1 MNIAQLKAFLAVVD
15 EGSFSAAARVL
26 GISQPAVTM
35 QIRALEEDLNAV
47 LLDRR
52 YRKIDLTEA
61 GKELLVRARRI
72 FVELEG
78 VRSSISALS
87 GTVSGHLSI
96 AASTTPGDYV
106 IPALLGTFLAK
117 YPDVEIALTV
127 GDSAE
132 VAASVE
138 NGEADFGMTGAKSDA
153 RVEFTQTGEDE
164 LIVIAYPGSPLSKS
178 QPVDIGALI
187 DRPWIMREQGSGT
200 RSVTEAVFREH
211 GLNPESLA
219 VVVELGSGEAV
230 IGAVEGGLGV
240 AMLSRYVAEK
250 SLRLGTVV
258 KVELTEKI
266 RRPFYSVLPK
276 GTPTRAA
283 LAFNDHLH
291 ESLGS

>member
-78 VRSSISALS
+78 VRTSISALS

-106 IPALLGTFLAK
+106 LPALLGAFLAK
-117 YPDVEIALTV
+117 YPDVEVALEV
-127 GDSAE
+127 GDSAG
-132 VAASVE
+132 VATSVE
-138 NGEADFGMTGAKSDA
+138 NGEADFAMTGAKSDA
-153 RVEFTQTGEDE
+153 RVEFKQIGEDE
-164 LIVIAYPGSPLSKS
+164 LIVIAYPGNPLSGS
-178 QPVDIGALI
+178 GPVDIGSLL
-187 DRPWIMREQGSGT
+187 DKPWIMREQGSGT
-200 RSVTEAVFREH
+200 RSVTEHVFRER
-211 GLNPESLA
+211 GLNPDSLP

-230 IGAVEGGLGV
+230 IGAVEGGLGI

-250 SLRLGTVV
+250 SLKLGTVV

-266 RRPFYSVLPK
+266 NRPFYAVLPK

-291 ESLGS
+291 EALGS

>member
-35 QIRALEEDLNAV
+35 QIRALEEDLGAV

-72 FVELEG
+72 FVELDG

-87 GTVSGHLSI
+87 GTVAGHLSI

-106 IPALLGTFLAK
+106 IPALLGAFLNT
-117 YPDVEIALTV
+117 YPDVEISLAV
-127 GDSAE
+127 SDSAG

-153 RVEFTQTGEDE
+153 RVEYTQVGEDE
-164 LIVIAYPGSPLSKS
+164 LIVIAYPGNPLSTS
-178 QPVDIGALI
+178 EPVDIRTLV
-187 DRPWIMREQGSGT
+187 DKPWIMREQGSGT

-211 GLNPESLA
+211 GVNPDALP

-266 RRPFYSVLPK
+266 SRPFYAVLPK

-291 ESLGS
+291 GALGS